1 MDMAGWVF
9 LCVLLPIHLVTLATT
24 FAAQFWADHLRTSG
38 IVSKKTPDFVRL
50 FDPLGT
56 HLIEGFY
63 SDRHKS
69 YDSRFIT
76 RCVKIA
82 RVAMPLD
89 LCAFILFGIAVFT
102 SN

>member
-9 LCVLLPIHLVTLATT
+9 LCVLAPIHLVTFATT
-24 FAAQFWADHLRTSG
+24 VAAQFSADHLKTSG
-38 IVSKKTPDFVRL
+38 IVSKKTPDL
-50 FDPLGT
+50 FRWLDPLGT
-56 HLIEGFY
+56 HLIEDFY

-69 YDSRFIT
+69 YNSRFIT

-89 LCAFILFGIAVFT
+89 ICAFILFGIAVFT